1 MDCDEDDS
9 DEQESDD
16 INKTDTPDSHSLLD
30 NTDESKPANLSA
42 ENEDI
47 AAALYRYTWF
57 LELFWNKIFNLKKS
71 I

>member
-16 INKTDTPDSHSLLD
+16 INKTDMPDSHSLLD

-47 AAALYRYTWF
+47 AAALYRYT
-57 LELFWNKIFNLKKS
+57 
-71 I
+71 

>member
-47 AAALYRYTWF
+47 AAALYRYT
-57 LELFWNKIFNLKKS
+57 
-71 I
+71 